1 VPLAALLAAAI
12 VTGQGPTA
20 PPPPRADTVDPSSA
34 PAAAPR
40 ERPEQKPLA
49 DPGGSLASA
58 GSAGVAHLP
67 PPEARSAHEP
77 EELTGYVWPIR
88 DGLITGFFAKRKDG
102 FIVVDGK
109 QTHEGLDITSFCGD
123 HVRAAHDGVVLA
135 AGRRAFEQQG
145 FSGSMDPFFDRVERL
160 HRWANLSISIVIDDG
175 NGYRS
180 VYAHLSETRVKPG
193 DVVEAGDLIGV
204 EGATGYATGCHL
216 HYELIRMD
224 GPWLEVAKQY
234 VRRSRFPSW
243 TRERIDPMRVF
254 SLDAKYA
261 PTYYWGVRPPDE
273 SPGLGRRTAP
283 TVLEPPPDKPG
294 ATERTGPGSGP

>member
-1 VPLAALLAAAI
+1 VPLAAILAAAI

-20 PPPPRADTVDPSSA
+20 PPPPRVDTVDPSSA

-40 ERPEQKPLA
+40 ERPEQKPPA
-49 DPGGSLASA
+49 TAGGSLASA
-58 GSAGVAHLP
+58 GSGVARLP
-67 PPEARSAHEP
+67 PPEARSVHEP

-88 DGLITGFFAKRKDG
+88 DGRITGFFAKRKDG
-102 FIVVDGK
+102 FLVIDGK
-109 QTHEGLDITSFCGD
+109 RTHEGLDVTSFCGD

-145 FSGSMDPFFDRVERL
+145 FSTPMDPYFDRVERL
-160 HRWANLSISIVIDDG
+160 HRWPSLSISIVIDDG

-180 VYAHLSETRVKPG
+180 VYAHLYQTRVKPG
-193 DVVEAGDLIGV
+193 DVVEAGDIIGV

-224 GPWLEVAKQY
+224 GPWMEVARQY
-234 VRRSRFPSW
+234 VKRSQFPAW

-283 TVLEPPPDKPG
+283 AVLEPPPDKPG
-294 ATERTGPGSGP
+294 ATERAGPGSGP